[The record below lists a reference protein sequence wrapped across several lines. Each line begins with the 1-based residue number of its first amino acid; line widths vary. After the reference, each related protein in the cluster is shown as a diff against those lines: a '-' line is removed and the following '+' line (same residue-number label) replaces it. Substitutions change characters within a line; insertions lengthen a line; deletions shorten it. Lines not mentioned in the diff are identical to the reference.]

1 VKNERKRKRLP
12 KSDEIHN
19 MLVTDELKQ
28 PRICG
33 RCKVEGGNG
42 GNPLTLRDILDFAQ
56 N

>member
-1 VKNERKRKRLP
+1 MVLRGGKTLAGEKWKETKGTP

-42 GNPLTLRDILDFAQ
+42 GNSL
-56 N
+56 